1 MDHKKQERI
10 KDAEAFAEQI
20 AYVLID
26 GGLIKCTEDET
37 VAFARGAICD
47 MIYERDEKRRKGWHE
62 NMTSA
67 IHDEMRRVDPV
78 E

>member
-1 MDHKKQERI
+1 MDYKKDERI

-20 AYVLID
+20 AYVLFD
-26 GGLIKCTEDET
+26 GGFIKCTEDEAE
-37 VAFARGAICD
+37 AFARGTIFD

-62 NMTSA
+62 NMVSA

>member
-1 MDHKKQERI
+1 MDYKKGMRI

-20 AYVLID
+20 AYRFID
-26 GGLIKCTEDET
+26 GGFIKSQDAVE
-37 VAFARGAICD
+37 FARGTICD